1 MPLANRCARASTSKF
16 TLWFRPW
23 TLNSSLS
30 TRGKAREAM
39 TLARRA
45 AKKGHVFL
53 ADADCL
59 PQTLAVL
66 RTRAEPLGI
75 HLVVEPVTA
84 EVIARLEQG
93 GPLVKE

>member
-1 MPLANRCARASTSKF
+1 
-16 TLWFRPW
+16 
-23 TLNSSLS
+23 
-30 TRGKAREAM
+30 M

-45 AKKGHVFL
+45 ARRGHVFL

-59 PQTLAVL
+59 PQTSPVL

-84 EVIARLEQG
+84 EAIEAQDDLFGVLSPVPRRVGCRPRPG
-93 GPLVKE
+93 GR

>member
-1 MPLANRCARASTSKF
+1 
-16 TLWFRPW
+16 
-23 TLNSSLS
+23 
-30 TRGKAREAM
+30 M

-75 HLVVEPVTA
+75 HL
-84 EVIARLEQG
+84 RRRRR
-93 GPLVKE
+93 